1 MPGRVDP
8 APDDIDRLHRLPE
21 WVEQFHRYIADRAT
35 PTPDD
40 LSFAIDAWLADWAR
54 PNPALQ
60 CRCTRTPPVSC
71 EAHRG
76 TLRQRQHAPVL
87 ERNEAGDATECI
99 VCGEPG
105 RTAAPGFAPMCE
117 TCEGTI

>member
-1 MPGRVDP
+1 MDALQR
-8 APDDIDRLHRLPE
+8 RL
-21 WVEQFHRYIADRAT
+21 
-35 PTPDD
+35 
-40 LSFAIDAWLADWAR
+40 IDATNLPANLFAGRPDGLPSMGFDHAAQERDRSEWFWGQFR
-54 PNPALQ
+54 PNPALM